1 MKIMLGLGDGLYIL
15 SVMCRETERSF
26 GVRKS
31 DCKIGR
37 ALRWAASAF
46 MEFRLEIYQDLQTT
60 TRNSFHGLGL
70 EIRIQRCKPK

>member
-46 MEFRLEIYQDLQTT
+46 MEFRLDIYQDLQTT
-60 TRNSFHGLGL
+60 TRKLLS
-70 EIRIQRCKPK
+70 RSRP